1 MLYDILVIGA
11 GAAGMMAATKAARA
25 GCSVAVLERN
35 PFCGKKINITGKGR
49 CNLTN
54 NRTWDE
60 FARHVHPSA
69 NFLRPAFYSF
79 SNKDVVSFFEE
90 AGLKTVVTQGGR
102 IYPESMR
109 AADVSRTLVK
119 CMEQAGVDILCG
131 REVIS
136 VCRDGEFF
144 LCNYIEEGGRRM
156 DSGSIEALSVIVTT
170 GGLSYPT
177 TGSTGRGYDIAESFD
192 LHLEPLFPS
201 LTALMPWQ
209 YDTALS
215 GIDLE
220 NVGLTLVVDRTPVQF
235 ETGDLSFT
243 DNGIEGALGFRVSRR
258 AVKALLAGQKVF
270 LELDLKPA
278 LSVEQLKARIGR
290 EMAAMQIDPGRVG
303 QLLMRQLLARLMP
316 RALIVPFIA
325 ANPGLSVDSLP
336 AALKLWRF
344 KIQSFTGYE
353 RAVVTAGGVSQKD
366 VIAKTLCARNV
377 PGLYFAGEVLDLDG
391 DTGGYNLQIA
401 FSTGSLAG
409 ESAAQ
414 RILKQRAS
422 SE

>member
-1 MLYDILVIGA
+1 
-11 GAAGMMAATKAARA
+11 MMAATKAARA
-25 GCSVAVLERN
+25 GCSVVLLERN

-54 NRTWDE
+54 TRTWDE
-60 FARHVHPSA
+60 FATHVHPSA
-69 NFLRPAFYSF
+69 NFLRSAFYSF

-102 IYPESMR
+102 IFPESMR
-109 AADVSRTLVK
+109 AADVSQTLVK
-119 CMEQAGVDILCG
+119 CMEEAGVEILCG
-131 REVIS
+131 REVLS
-136 VCRDGEFF
+136 VCKEGEVFR
-144 LCNYIEEGGRRM
+144 CNYIESESKM
-156 DSGSIEALSVIVTT
+156 MASGSIMAQAVIVTT
-170 GGLSYPT
+170 GGLSYPG

-192 LHLEPLFPS
+192 IQLEPLFPS

-209 YDTALS
+209 YDPALK
-215 GIDLE
+215 GIALE
-220 NVGLTLVVDRTPVQF
+220 NVGLTLVVDRTSVQI

-243 DNGIEGALGFRVSRR
+243 DNGIEGSIGFRVSRR
-258 AVKALLAGQKVF
+258 AVKALIAGQKVE

-278 LSVEQLKARIGR
+278 LSLEQLAARIKR
-290 EMAAMQIDPGRVG
+290 EMESMQIDAGRMGPV
-303 QLLMRQLLARLMP
+303 LMRQLLARLMP
-316 RALIVPFIA
+316 KALIAPFIT
-325 ANPGLSVDSLP
+325 ANPGLTVNNLP
-336 AALKLWRF
+336 SALKVWRF
-344 KIQSFTGYE
+344 KIHSYTGYE
-353 RAVVTAGGVSQKD
+353 RAVVTAGGVSQKE
-366 VIAKTLCARNV
+366 VVAKTLCARNV

-414 RILKQRAS
+414 KILKQRVS